1 MRERARNTLLSQLQ
15 QKYGQEQPMLEV
27 QRQLSEPTLE
37 KAVKTKLQV
46 SEELPPPQKRLI
58 ECLLSLLPPTLD
70 Q

>member
-1 MRERARNTLLSQLQ
+1 
-15 QKYGQEQPMLEV
+15 MLEV